1 MLMKWRIALVG
12 LITLFF
18 SCEKKS
24 IPASEYDVGYD
35 YYPQTIGKYVIY
47 VADSTI
53 YDEFTFAA
61 TTYKYLIKEKIEEEF
76 TDPEGKPA
84 LRLVRYIKKYDST
97 KTYDQIAWAVKD
109 AWQVNVSA
117 TSLEVVEENVR
128 FTKLAFPVKTN
139 ASWNGNAKNT
149 LGEWM
154 YSYKYMDKKET
165 INATYLD
172 KMQSVN
178 SAVPL
183 EKVAF
188 VKQKDF
194 LTAISYDYYIEKY
207 ARGIGL
213 VYREIK
219 ALTTNSPQF
228 GVPIENNSARKGTI
242 YKLTIL
248 SYGTE

>member
-1 MLMKWRIALVG
+1 MKRRIALLV

-47 VADSTI
+47 AADSTI
-53 YDEFTFAA
+53 YDEFTFQP
-61 TTYKYLIKEKIEEEF
+61 TTYKYLIKEKIEDTF

-97 KTYDQIAWAVKD
+97 KTYDQMAWAVKD

-117 TSLEVVEENVR
+117 TSVDVVEENVR

-139 ASWNGNAKNT
+139 GTWNGNAKNT
-149 LGEWM
+149 IGEWM

-165 INATYLD
+165 ISAVYLD
-172 KMQSVN
+172 NKQN
-178 SAVPL
+178 INNAVPL
-183 EKVAF
+183 EKVAY

-207 ARGIGL
+207 ARGVGL

-219 ALTTNSPQF
+219 MLATNVPQI
-228 GVPIENNSARKGTI
+228 GVAIENNPARKGTI
-242 YKLTIL
+242 YKLSIL